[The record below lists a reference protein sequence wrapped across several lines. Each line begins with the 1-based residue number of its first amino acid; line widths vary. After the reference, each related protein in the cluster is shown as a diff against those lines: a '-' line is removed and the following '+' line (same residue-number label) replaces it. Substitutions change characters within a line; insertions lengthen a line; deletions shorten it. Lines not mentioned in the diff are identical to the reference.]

1 MGDDIA
7 GPSLLL
13 ARHDLAHREHL
24 EHVHLHNHLHKRQA
38 AATAVVTEIVAT
50 VSVVQQVDVDSDG
63 STYATETLTTEGSSP
78 AITDDYAAATTTA
91 GSGAIITPVS
101 AAASTAVGGSQPD
114 TSTASQSLLS
124 AQGTTSASTTLS
136 IPTHFPSL
144 IISSNSTSCK
154 STSH

>member
-38 AATAVVTEIVAT
+38 APTAVVTEIVAT
-50 VSVVQQVDVDSDG
+50 VSVVQQVDVDSNG

-78 AITDDYAAATTTA
+78 AITDEYAAATTTA
-91 GSGAIITPVS
+91 GSGAITTPVS
-101 AAASTAVGGSQPD
+101 AATSTAVGGPQPD

-154 STSH
+154 SPSQ